1 MVPPN
6 DASAPQMKKFPRGG
20 KILGWC
26 CYLVLGWCC
35 HFGLAD
41 PGTKKAC
48 GATSDPMGKVCT
60 SAQPHKNV
68 SKEGWWGTN
77 GGDRNNA
84 PVDAFKPFCR
94 PGIERPKS
102 RRNSFSGFKYS
113 GSHSSNSSSSWCGT
127 IKMHTHGPFGSV

>member
-20 KILGWC
+20 QILGWC

-48 GATSDPMGKVCT
+48 GATSDPIEKVCT

-68 SKEGWWGTN
+68 SKEGWWGKN
-77 GGDRNNA
+77 GEMEIMHLLMPSSLSVGRALSDQRA
-84 PVDAFKPFCR
+84 AVIHFQ
-94 PGIERPKS
+94 
-102 RRNSFSGFKYS
+102 
-113 GSHSSNSSSSWCGT
+113 GSNTPDHIQVTQAALGVE
-127 IKMHTHGPFGSV
+127 P